1 MLIQKLKQY
10 PRISQGASYARGPQG
25 ISVSQNYP
33 TGNSVAGEY
42 MTAVDSSI
50 GPAGTEFIG
59 PYHIMPD
66 GTIMTGYTHG
76 STSSVTLIPFNQTT
90 VVGNTLVG
98 RSNNTTPATS
108 NAIQPQPYVPSSTEL
123 AEYEKYRVS
132 GSLYKSNISYV
143 NSRDNKGNISLLEN
157 ENNELLVIEN
167 ISNNFTNR
175 SIVSAIDT
183 QFRYFKFPA
192 QISTTVDDIT
202 FDESVLDIDLDLAV
216 SNDPNANKLIRTYD
230 DKLYY
235 IQNGKKR
242 LFNIKASSTWA
253 YKNNL
258 PPFENLAGNISGLD
272 FGENNYNN
280 YNEVTY
286 NRVAPSVSDGYIT
299 GDPYNPEDA
308 FIEGDIYSKITFITS
323 VSVTNLP
330 SNIPVNIN
338 GPKIGKVVFSDL
350 ADGQKRRTEFV
361 ASETENSYL
370 GIKVGNFGN
379 TDIAAFANYGIYTTN
394 PYGPYAIIVDYND
407 YQGADTV
414 GQRDFGLVQ
423 DLLAL
428 FYAGFNSYLLAPTLG
443 IQIKNQLTMYASV
456 DLFNS
461 TGVQYVAYNDT
472 MTFLQKNN
480 NTNSTQIPEFMGS
493 SFSLVSGDNWTT
505 KYEGLLGETMQDS
518 QGKRLY
524 WYKTTIDIVGEAATL
539 QLWSMTNN
547 QPVNNLTNLLYS
559 SVEVPNAPALP
570 IRSNSTTY
578 PGWVVNFNDLFP
590 NGITPN
596 THTTYEVRIAT
607 NSTFSVDV
615 YFIGWQRQDNDAV
628 YIINDSVHLGT
639 PPDLTLSN
647 MPTGPQN

>member
-1 MLIQKLKQY
+1 MLIQKLKLY
-10 PRISQGASYARGPQG
+10 PRISQGGSYAPGPQG
-25 ISVSQNYP
+25 INAPANTVQ
-33 TGNSVAGEY
+33 
-42 MTAVDSSI
+42 TAVSGQFTLSTTGADY
-50 GPAGTEFIG
+50 IG
-59 PYHIMPD
+59 PYHTMANGD
-66 GTIMTGYTHG
+66 YMTGATHDRG
-76 STSSVTLIPFNQTT
+76 SIKLIPTTSGNQTT
-90 VVGNTLVG
+90 VVGTSLVG
-98 RSNNTTPATS
+98 RSNNTTPVTS
-108 NAIQPQPYVPSSTEL
+108 NSIQPQPYVPSLAEL
-123 AEYEKYRVS
+123 AEYEKYRIS
-132 GSLYKSNISYV
+132 GSLYKSNISFV
-143 NSRDNKGNISLLEN
+143 NSRDVKGNISLREN

-192 QISTTVDDIT
+192 QISTTVDDIE
-202 FDESVLDIDLDLAV
+202 FDESVLDIDLDLAA

-230 DKLYY
+230 DKYYY

-242 LFNIKASSTWA
+242 VFNIKASSTWA

-272 FGENNYNN
+272 FGENNYSN
-280 YNEVTY
+280 YDQVTY
-286 NRVAPSVSDGYIT
+286 NRVAPSVSDGYVT

-308 FIEGDIYSKITFITS
+308 FLEGNIYSKITFVTS
-323 VSVTNLP
+323 VSVPNLP

-379 TDIAAFANYGIYTTN
+379 TDISAFANYGIYTTN

-423 DLLAL
+423 DLLQL
-428 FYAGFNSYLLAPTLG
+428 FYAGFNSNLLAPTKLG

-472 MTFLQKNN
+472 MTFLRKNN

-493 SFSLVSGDNWTT
+493 GFSLVSGDNWTT

-524 WYKTTIDIVGEAATL
+524 WYKTTIDIVGEAAIL
-539 QLWSMTNN
+539 QLWSMTND

-596 THTTYEVRIAT
+596 THTNFEVRIAT

-628 YIINDSVHLGT
+628 YIINDSVHIGA

>member
-1 MLIQKLKQY
+1 MLIQKLKEY
-10 PRISQGASYARGPQG
+10 PKVSQGGNYAAP
-25 ISVSQNYP
+25 P
-33 TGNSVAGEY
+33 TTTL
-42 MTAVDSSI
+42 TAVLGQFTLSTTGADYV
-50 GPAGTEFIG
+50 G
-59 PYHIMPD
+59 PYHTMSNGD
-66 GTIMTGYTHG
+66 YMTGATHNRG
-76 STSSVTLIPFNQTT
+76 SVQLIPITSGNQTT
-90 VVGNTLVG
+90 VVGTALVG
-98 RSNNTTPATS
+98 RSNTGMTGATS
-108 NAIQPQPYVPSSTEL
+108 TAIQPQPYVPTSGEL
-123 AEYEKYRVS
+123 VEYEKYRVS

-143 NSRDNKGNISLLEN
+143 NSRDTKGNISLREN
-157 ENNELLVIEN
+157 ENNELLLIEN

-192 QISTTVDDIT
+192 QISTTIDDIE
-202 FDESVLDIDLDLAV
+202 FDESLLDIDLDLAV
-216 SNDPNANKLIRTYD
+216 SNDPNANKLIKTYD
-230 DKLYY
+230 DKTYY
-235 IQNGKKR
+235 VQNGKKR

-258 PPFENLAGNISGLD
+258 PPFENLAGTISGLD
-272 FGENNYNN
+272 FGENNYSN

-286 NRVAPSVSDGYIT
+286 KKVAPSVSDGYIT
-299 GDPYNPEDA
+299 GDPYLPEDA
-308 FIEGDIYSKITFITS
+308 FIEGDIYSKITFITA
-323 VSVTNLP
+323 VSIPNLP
-330 SNIPVNIN
+330 SNVPVNIN

-370 GIKVGNFGN
+370 GIKVGAFGN
-379 TDIAAFANYGIYTTN
+379 TDTSAFANYGIYTTN
-394 PYGPYAIIVDYND
+394 PNGPYAIIVDYNN

-423 DLLAL
+423 DLLQL
-428 FYAGFNSYLLAPTLG
+428 FYVGFNAFLLDKPTKLG
-443 IQIKNQLTMYASV
+443 IQVKNQLTMYASV

-461 TGVQYVAYNDT
+461 TGVQYVAYNDALT
-472 MTFLQKNN
+472 LLRKNN
-480 NTNSTQIPEFMGS
+480 NTNSTQIPEYMGS
-493 SFSLVSGDNWTT
+493 GFSIVSGDNWTT

-547 QPVNNLTNLLYS
+547 QPVNNLTNLLYN
-559 SVEVPNAPALP
+559 SVEVPNAPILP
-570 IRSNSTTY
+570 IRSNSTTF

-596 THTTYEVRIAT
+596 THTEFEVRIAT
-607 NSTFSVDV
+607 TTTFSVDV

>member
-1 MLIQKLKQY
+1 MLIKKLKLY
-10 PRISQGASYARGPQG
+10 PRISQGGSYAPGPQG
-25 ISVSQNYP
+25 ISAPANTVQ
-33 TGNSVAGEY
+33 TAVAGQFTLSTTGADY
-42 MTAVDSSI
+42 
-50 GPAGTEFIG
+50 IG
-59 PYHIMPD
+59 PYHTMANGD
-66 GTIMTGYTHG
+66 YMTGATHSRG
-76 STSSVTLIPFNQTT
+76 SIKLIPIASGNQTT
-90 VVGNTLVG
+90 TVGNTLVG

-108 NAIQPQPYVPSSTEL
+108 NAIQPQPYVPSSAEL

-143 NSRDNKGNISLLEN
+143 NLRDNKGNISLREN

-183 QFRYFKFPA
+183 QFKYFKFPA

-202 FDESVLDIDLDLAV
+202 FDESLLDIDLDLAV

-323 VSVTNLP
+323 VSVPNLP

-379 TDIAAFANYGIYTTN
+379 TNISAFANYGIYTTN

-423 DLLAL
+423 DLLQL
-428 FYAGFNSYLLAPTLG
+428 FYTGFNWYLLTP
-443 IQIKNQLTMYASV
+443 KNKKSI
-456 DLFNS
+456 
-461 TGVQYVAYNDT
+461 
-472 MTFLQKNN
+472 NN
-480 NTNSTQIPEFMGS
+480 VCIC
-493 SFSLVSGDNWTT
+493 
-505 KYEGLLGETMQDS
+505 
-518 QGKRLY
+518 R
-524 WYKTTIDIVGEAATL
+524 
-539 QLWSMTNN
+539 
-547 QPVNNLTNLLYS
+547 
-559 SVEVPNAPALP
+559 
-570 IRSNSTTY
+570 
-578 PGWVVNFNDLFP
+578 
-590 NGITPN
+590 
-596 THTTYEVRIAT
+596 
-607 NSTFSVDV
+607 
-615 YFIGWQRQDNDAV
+615 FI
-628 YIINDSVHLGT
+628 
-639 PPDLTLSN
+639 
-647 MPTGPQN
+647 